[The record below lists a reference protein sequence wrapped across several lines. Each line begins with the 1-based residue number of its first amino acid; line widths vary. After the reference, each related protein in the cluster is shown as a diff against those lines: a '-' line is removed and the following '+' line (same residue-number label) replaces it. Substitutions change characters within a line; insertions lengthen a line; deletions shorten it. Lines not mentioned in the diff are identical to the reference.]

1 MESKCSSPSPLIF
14 YFFSSQN
21 EQENKVEGT
30 MPALNILILLWMC
43 DCVLL
48 QGSETM
54 ENENITPLP
63 MTGLFKSVTP
73 TETSQDAKTEFLSAP
88 SPTEEKSAALSVAAS
103 GVISFIVILVVIVI
117 ILVCVVSLRFR
128 CRHCKDAEADKQK
141 PQHPI
146 VTYSCSDAENAADMK
161 NVLLVSMKDLNTSTS
176 EDGMKPMVSCEE

>member
-21 EQENKVEGT
+21 EQEDKVEGT

-48 QGSETM
+48 Q
-54 ENENITPLP
+54 
-63 MTGLFKSVTP
+63 GLFKSVTP

-146 VTYSCSDAENAADMK
+146 VTYSCSDAENAAGMK

-176 EDGMKPMVSCEE
+176 EDGMKPMVTCEE

>member
-103 GVISFIVILVVIVI
+103 
-117 ILVCVVSLRFR
+117 
-128 CRHCKDAEADKQK
+128 ADKQK